1 MPRFGPCA
9 GLGRGP
15 RVLRVVID
23 TNLWVRALLGGPR
36 TLPVLHAW
44 QRRRF
49 EVVIS
54 EPLLSELAA
63 VCQRPRLRRGI
74 PTTDLTELLDQ
85 LRFRGDLVDAVTVP
99 PGCRDPKDDPVLATA
114 IDGQADAIVSGDSD
128 LRADPQL
135 RESMMQYG
143 IALWGID
150 RLLEAIDD
158 AD

>member
-1 MPRFGPCA
+1 
-9 GLGRGP
+9 
-15 RVLRVVID
+15 
-23 TNLWVRALLGGPR
+23 
-36 TLPVLHAW
+36 VLHAW